1 MPPGYAATRSNPFR
15 PEIIKQAILTDN
27 FQKRVPLMEPRGPNL
42 LIAIASCKS
51 ASVTVML
58 EVSSPE
64 PAKESLPQIE
74 ALETKSPGVAQ
85 IAQSPAAK
93 VAETR
98 RLWIWVGGGVLVIL
112 ALIKVIPWVVT
123 AFKTVSTDDAYV
135 NGHVTFVAPR
145 VPGQV
150 VRVLVDDNNRVRKGK
165 LIVQLDKEPYQVKVD
180 IAQAAL
186 GVAQSDLVQAQAKDH
201 GLEGLARSEWF
212 ELAHAVE
219 GLNNQVADLHASVAA
234 LQAANAILIR
244 ARADFGREK
253 QLYESQVISR
263 QTFDTYQ
270 EAFSVA
276 QAQSDKAQQDVYR
289 IRAGLGLPEKPAHGD
304 NLSDVPP
311 ALDQTYSKVKEA
323 QTRLMQTAAQ
333 LGSYHSFQE
342 SPAQMLAEFYRR
354 DPSGNI
360 DSIFAELLK
369 NAPDVKQAEAK
380 LISAE
385 ADLKQAELNLSYCDV
400 VAEIGGVVTRRNVN
414 PGDQVLAGQQLM
426 ALRSL
431 TDIWVDANF
440 KETQLAKLR
449 IGQPV
454 DLEVDMYRSRRHF
467 RGRISGFTMGTG
479 STLALLPPENAT
491 GNFVKVVQRLPVRI
505 DLINYNP
512 EISPLFIG
520 LSVTPYVYVYEK
532 PTGPDAG
539 EMLQTL
545 MPATAA
551 SQR

>member
-1 MPPGYAATRSNPFR
+1 MPDGKSVNHAGEPLDETATLLTAPKGEAPITQPSTAKPAEKR
-15 PEIIKQAILTDN
+15 PQW
-27 FQKRVPLMEPRGPNL
+27 MW
-42 LIAIASCKS
+42 IA
-51 ASVTVML
+51 
-58 EVSSPE
+58 
-64 PAKESLPQIE
+64 
-74 ALETKSPGVAQ
+74 
-85 IAQSPAAK
+85 
-93 VAETR
+93 
-98 RLWIWVGGGVLVIL
+98 GGVLGVLIL
-112 ALIKVIPWVVT
+112 IEAIPRIITAL
-123 AFKTVSTDDAYV
+123 KTVSTDDAYV
-135 NGHVTFVAPR
+135 NGHVTFVAAR

-150 VRVLVDDNNRVRKGK
+150 MRVLVDDNNRVRKGE
-165 LIVQLDKEPYQVKVD
+165 LLVQLDKEPYQVKVD
-180 IAQAAL
+180 IARAGLA
-186 GVAQSDLVQAQAKDH
+186 VAQADLVQAQAKDR

-219 GLNNQVADLHASVAA
+219 GLNNQVADLHAGVAA
-234 LQAANAILIR
+234 LQAANARLTR
-244 ARADFGREK
+244 AQADYGREK
-253 QLYESQVISR
+253 QLYEKQVISR
-263 QTFDTYQ
+263 QEFDTYQ

-276 QAQSDKAQQDVYR
+276 QAQSEKAQQDVYR
-289 IRAGLGLPEKPAHGD
+289 IRATLGLSETPAHGD

-333 LGSYHSFQE
+333 LGSFHSFQE
-342 SPAQMLAEFYRR
+342 SPEQMLAEFYRR

-360 DSIFAELLK
+360 DSIFAQLLK
-369 NAPDVKQAEAK
+369 DAPDVKQAEAK
-380 LISAE
+380 LSSAE
-385 ADLKQAELNLSYCDV
+385 ANLKQAELNLSYCDV
-400 VAEIGGVVTRRNVN
+400 VAEIDGVVTRRNVN

-426 ALRSL
+426 ALRSF

-454 DLEVDMYRSRRHF
+454 DLEVDMYGSRRHF

-539 EMLQTL
+539 KMLQTL
-545 MPATAA
+545 MPATAP

>member
-1 MPPGYAATRSNPFR
+1 MPDG
-15 PEIIKQAILTDN
+15 
-27 FQKRVPLMEPRGPNL
+27 
-42 LIAIASCKS
+42 KS
-51 ASVTVML
+51 AEHAS
-58 EVSSPE
+58 E
-64 PAKESLPQIE
+64 PLDETAASLTAPKVE
-74 ALETKSPGVAQ
+74 AP
-85 IAQSPAAK
+85 IAQPSTGK
-93 VAETR
+93 HTDKR
-98 RLWIWVGGGVLVIL
+98 TWWMWIAGGVLGVLIL
-112 ALIKVIPWVVT
+112 IEGIPRIIS

-145 VPGQV
+145 VTGQV
-150 VRVLVDDNNRVRKGK
+150 VRVLVDDNNRVRKGE
-165 LIVQLDKEPYQVKVD
+165 LLVQLDKEPYQVKVD
-180 IAQAAL
+180 IARAGLA
-186 GVAQSDLVQAQAKDH
+186 VAQADLVQAQAKDR

-212 ELAHAVE
+212 ELAHDVE

-234 LQAANAILIR
+234 LQAANARLTK
-244 ARADFGREK
+244 AQADYGREK
-253 QLYESQVISR
+253 QLYEKQVISR
-263 QTFDTYQ
+263 EEFDTYQ

-276 QAQSDKAQQDVYR
+276 QAQSEKAQQDVYR
-289 IRAGLGLPEKPAHGD
+289 IRAALGLPEKPAHGD
-304 NLSDVPP
+304 DLSDVPP
-311 ALDQTYSKVKEA
+311 ALDQTYSKVKED

-333 LGSYHSFQE
+333 LGSFHSFQE
-342 SPAQMLAEFYRR
+342 SPDQMLAEFYRR

-360 DSIFAELLK
+360 DSIFAQLLK
-369 NAPDVKQAEAK
+369 DAPDVKQAEAK
-380 LISAE
+380 LSEAG
-385 ADLKQAELNLSYCDV
+385 ADLEQAKLNLSYCDV
-400 VAEIGGVVTRRNVN
+400 VAAIDGVVTRRDVN
-414 PGDQVLAGQQLM
+414 PGDRVLAGQQLM

-454 DLEVDMYRSRRHF
+454 DLEVDMYGSRRHF

-539 EMLQTL
+539 KMLQTV
-545 MPATAA
+545 MPTTAGA
-551 SQR
+551 QR